1 MGTVF
6 DPAGFETTA
15 PSHKFSSY
23 LNTVP
28 PMNCSQS
35 PNSLGVANI
44 FFCKGCLSYL
54 SKLDRNF

>member
-44 FFCKGCLSYL
+44 FFVKVV
-54 SKLDRNF
+54 